1 MQNDLIKKKK
11 KNSNDNTKYWQG
23 YRVSGTLM
31 LLVGRQNGAA
41 GLEKSWAAYQ
51 VKHTLPYHPGVRLR
65 RFSKSSGSACAHGI
79 HDDLIHIC
87 PKLEVPWLSPAGDQT
102 HELWYP
108 HEERGSTRWV
118 TTARLKESKC

>member
-1 MQNDLIKKKK
+1 
-11 KNSNDNTKYWQG
+11 
-23 YRVSGTLM
+23 M
-31 LLVGRQNGAA
+31 LPVGRQNGAA

-87 PKLEVPWLSPAGDQT
+87 PKLVVPWLSPAGDRT

-108 HEERGSTRWV
+108 HEERGRYTVGYHRAAEGEQVLMDGSPC
-118 TTARLKESKC
+118 ARCGE